1 MTSDREHE
9 IKECIAHLNAMVQ
22 YCYKNNIEV
31 TIVLKT
37 SSVPIELNFSPV
49 QKVELYSII
58 YK

>member
-22 YCYKNNIEV
+22 YCYKNNIKV

-37 SSVPIELNFSPV
+37 SSVPIEINLSPV
-49 QKVELYSII
+49 KKVEIGSIVYS
-58 YK
+58 